1 MSPADRRI
9 FRHAAA
15 SSIPVMMGYVAMG
28 FAAGV
33 LLAKQSG
40 VPYPAFW
47 GAVTAG
53 SSISGTLQFMF
64 PGWFL
69 AGTPI
74 LDVALLTLCI
84 NFRYAMYGFSL
95 LEKFRGLPLW
105 QRCYLV
111 WTLTDETYALE
122 CAAPYP
128 TGREHARYC
137 LTLAALDHLYWIA
150 GVTAGALAGAGLP
163 FSGKG
168 IDFAMTALFLV
179 ILTDQVREKTNRRPA
194 LVGGLAAFAMLLLFG
209 PGNMLIPAIGLLLA
223 VFLVFRRHWDTEAA
237 K

>member
-1 MSPADRRI
+1 
-9 FRHAAA
+9 
-15 SSIPVMMGYVAMG
+15 MMGYVAMG

-64 PGWFL
+64 PGWFK
-69 AGTPI
+69 AGTPL

-128 TGREHARYC
+128 PGREHTRYC
-137 LTLAALDHLYWIA
+137 LTLAALDHLYWVV

-179 ILTDQVREKTNRRPA
+179 ILTDQVREKANRRPA
-194 LVGGLAAFAMLLLFG
+194 LVGGLAAFAMLLVFG

-223 VFLVFRRHWDTEAA
+223 VFLVFRKRWDAEAA

>member
-1 MSPADRRI
+1 MSPAARRI
-9 FRHAAA
+9 FLHAAA

-40 VPYPAFW
+40 VPYPALW

-64 PGWFL
+64 PGWFQ
-69 AGTPI
+69 AGTPL

-128 TGREHARYC
+128 PGREHTRYC
-137 LTLAALDHLYWIA
+137 LTLAALDHLYWVA

-194 LVGGLAAFAMLLLFG
+194 LAGGLAAFAMLLLFG